1 VPKTITWEQATR
13 LRLAR
18 QHLAKPVAPS
28 RLAEVVADVCGI
40 QAQVLTAAEL
50 CLSARVKNLSQESL
64 RRAIWD
70 KRALVKTY
78 GPRGTLHLL
87 PATELPLW
95 MAAMRAREQ
104 QVNKAQHVGGG
115 FNSAQAHAVVEA
127 VGAALDGRAL
137 SREQLAKEAGRRLGP
152 WAKQGLAS
160 GWGVLLAPAAYAGL
174 LCFGPSQGSKVTFV
188 RADQWAGG
196 WKRLDEEKALRAV
209 ALRYIAAYGPV
220 RPQDFSRWFWLSKPA
235 AEKLFADLA
244 SSLTEVEF
252 EGRRAWIAKT
262 AKPAVS
268 SNGDGLWLLPQYDSY
283 TLGCVPREHLLSE
296 KVRQRVFSYG
306 RGRFEGSVGL
316 PVLLLNGQVAGLW
329 ERKASAKKLSIKV
342 EAILKLT
349 SAQRDLVK
357 AEAARIAEFYEK
369 PLNLSFSPLD

>member
-1 VPKTITWEQATR
+1 MPKTFTWEQATR

-18 QHLAKPVAPS
+18 QHLAEPSAPG
-28 RLAEVVADVCGI
+28 RLAQVVADLCGI

-50 CLSARVKNLSQESL
+50 CLFARVKNLSQESL

-70 KRALVKTY
+70 KHTLVKTY

-87 PATELPLW
+87 PAAELPLW
-95 MAAMRAREQ
+95 MAAMRARAQ
-104 QVNKAQHVGGG
+104 QVDKAHHVGGG
-115 FNSAQAHAVVEA
+115 FSSAQAHAVVEA
-127 VGAALDGRAL
+127 IGTALDGRAL

-160 GWGVLLAPAAYAGL
+160 SWGVLLPPAAYAGL

-188 RADQWAGG
+188 RADQWVGG

-209 ALRYIAAYGPV
+209 ALGYIAAYGPA

-244 SSLTEVEF
+244 AFLTEVEF
-252 EGRRAWIAKT
+252 EGHRAWIPKA
-262 AKPAVS
+262 AKPALATI
-268 SNGDGLWLLPQYDSY
+268 GDSLWLLPQYDSY
-283 TLGCVPREHLLSE
+283 TLGCVPRERLLSA

-342 EAILKLT
+342 EAILKLN
-349 SAQRDLVK
+349 AGQRDLVK

-369 PLNLSFSPLD
+369 PLDFSFSPLD